1 MPIREAHSALNLAC
15 QEAATWGTDQVVSV
29 NLSPVQFKNTN
40 LLHVVTLALV
50 DTGLP
55 ARAITELSSSLMIK
69 TTAEGVET
77 PEQMELLRAEGC
89 SHFQGFLYGRPVP
102 ASERLITLRQI
113 DGARPA
119 ATK

>member
-1 MPIREAHSALNLAC
+1 MAISMT
-15 QEAATWGTDQVVSV
+15 EAAA
-29 NLSPVQFKNTN
+29 N
-40 LLHVVTLALV
+40 HI
-50 DTGLP
+50 
-55 ARAITELSSSLMIK
+55 RRSLDGRGKGEGIRLGVR

-102 ASERLITLRQI
+102 ASERLITVSQI

-119 ATK
+119 ATKL

>member
-1 MPIREAHSALNLAC
+1 MRPLGS
-15 QEAATWGTDQVVSV
+15 
-29 NLSPVQFKNTN
+29 
-40 LLHVVTLALV
+40 
-50 DTGLP
+50 
-55 ARAITELSSSLMIK
+55 ELSCSLMIK

-89 SHFQGFLYGRPVP
+89 SHFQRFLYGRPVL

-119 ATK
+119 ATKL